1 MTSWRFGAVLV
12 LAGALAP
19 MGCGSTEHTGGGAG
33 GAPGSG
39 GGSSAPGGA
48 GGGRATG
55 GASGA
60 IGGGG
65 GGGGGAG
72 QGGML
77 GAGGVV
83 AINPCAARAGL
94 RFCDD
99 FEATAAGSAPAA
111 ASWSVINGGGVVTV
125 DGTAPAHSGTRSVR
139 VSPVDGGFQT
149 FAVYHDPAVLPA
161 PAGGK
166 FFLRFF
172 IRVGQ
177 AMTAHHNTLVV
188 ADLFAQP
195 GTGNAVRLGEDAGM
209 LMMTV
214 AGDAHGYLSNKN
226 YYNDGKPGVVF
237 TPGTWS
243 CVELSFDPAATT
255 IDVWIDGTE
264 VPDMHPTDI
273 QQDRYDDLRFG
284 FEKYAG
290 PVSDLWY
297 DDVAVGT
304 ERIGCN

>member
-1 MTSWRFGAVLV
+1 MVGT
-12 LAGALAP
+12 
-19 MGCGSTEHTGGGAG
+19 
-33 GAPGSG
+33 
-39 GGSSAPGGA
+39 
-48 GGGRATG
+48 
-55 GASGA
+55 
-60 IGGGG
+60 
-65 GGGGGAG
+65 
-72 QGGML
+72 
-77 GAGGVV
+77 GGVV
-83 AINPCAARAGL
+83 AVNPCAARAGL

-99 FEATAAGSAPAA
+99 FEATAPGSAPAP

-125 DGTAPAHSGTRSVR
+125 DGTAPAHSGSRSVR
-139 VSPVDGGFQT
+139 VSPIDSGFQT
-149 FAVYHDPAVLPA
+149 FFVYHDPAVLPA

-172 IRVGQ
+172 IKAAQ

-195 GTGNAVRLGEDAGM
+195 GSGNAVRLGEDAGM

-237 TPGTWS
+237 TPGAWS

-255 IDVWIDGTE
+255 IDVWVDGNE
-264 VPDMHPTDI
+264 VPDMHPVDI

-297 DDVAVGT
+297 DDVAIGS